1 MTIKQ
6 DIVRGVRIF
15 WAFLALLALL
25 IIGRIVQLQTTD
37 VSELGAKAVRVYTK
51 KRKFAAPRGELY
63 AKNGYLLACSLTY
76 FDLRIDAAT
85 PAITDSLFRADV
97 DSLAL
102 CLSKLFRDKGKKEYL
117 RELKNARKRKQR
129 YHRLGNRKINY
140 MEAEKVKTFPILK
153 RGKYKGG
160 LILEQEILRYRPF
173 GMLGERTLGKMGVNT
188 SGNKV
193 GVLGLEDAYESELKG
208 VEGTKGWRIAPGNRM
223 DFIVEE
229 AVEGNDI
236 YTTLDVDIQ
245 DVAENALL
253 EQLKTFKAHHG
264 TAVVM
269 EVATGEIKAIA
280 NLEVASDENYYERRN
295 HAIADAVE
303 PGSVFKLPSMIALL
317 EDGLINLSDSIETGN
332 GARKFYGATMR
343 DYHACGKITIQE
355 VFEKSSNVG
364 TSMLIHKAYKDNP
377 QKYIDRLYD
386 LHLGEPMN
394 LKIKGEG
401 RPYIKDTN
409 SKAWWLTSLPWMSV
423 GYEVKVTPLHM
434 LTLYNAVANN
444 GKMVKPRLVYA
455 IKRNGKM
462 IRDFSKP
469 IVIDNNICS
478 EETLKCLH
486 AMLEGVVERGTA
498 QNIKDSRY
506 KIAGKTG
513 TAHIA
518 QAKGGY
524 DTKNYRATFMGY
536 FPADNPKYS
545 CAVVID
551 RPDRSVGRFGGSV
564 AGPVFKKIADE
575 LYSKGM
581 LVEAKPLA
589 SVIDSVPQR
598 LEMLNSV
605 DDKVNLKE
613 VLGAEHV
620 SLVVKDE
627 LSDGEVPNV
636 VGMPLQDALFLLESK
651 GVKVAVEGSGTIRK
665 QSVVAGTPLKKG
677 TQITIYLS

>member
-1 MTIKQ
+1 MSIKQ

-25 IIGRIVQLQTTD
+25 IVGRIVQLQTTD
-37 VSELGAKAVRVYTK
+37 VSDLGAKAVRVYTK
-51 KRKFAAPRGELY
+51 KKKFAAPRGEIY

-76 FDLRIDAAT
+76 FDLRIDLAA
-85 PAITDSLFRADV
+85 PAVTDSIFQANV

-102 CLSKLFRDKGKKEYL
+102 CLSQLFQDKSQAKYQ
-117 RELKNARKRKQR
+117 RELRKARAKHER
-129 YHRLGNRKINY
+129 YHLVGNRKINY
-140 MEAEKVKTFPILK
+140 MEAERVKRFPILR

-160 LILEQEILRYRPF
+160 LILEEEILRYRPF
-173 GMLGERTLGKMGVNT
+173 GMLGERTLGKLETNAKGE
-188 SGNKV
+188 KV
-193 GVLGLEDAYESELKG
+193 GALGLEDAYESELKG
-208 VEGTKGWRIAPGNRM
+208 VEGTRGWRIAPRNRM
-223 DFIVEE
+223 DFIVKE

-245 DVAENALL
+245 DMAESALL
-253 EQLKTFKAHHG
+253 EQLQTFKAHHG

-280 NLEVASDENYYERRN
+280 NLEIASNNQYYERRN

-317 EDGLINLSDSIETGN
+317 EDGLIKLTDSIDTGN
-332 GARKFYGATMR
+332 GTRRFYGATMR

-364 TSMLIHKAYKDNP
+364 TSMLIHAAYKNNP

-386 LHLGEPMN
+386 LHLGDPMD

-401 RPYIKDTN
+401 RPYIKDTS

-434 LTLYNAVANN
+434 LTLYNAIANN
-444 GKMVKPRLVYA
+444 GKMVKPRLVCA

-462 IRDFSKP
+462 IRDFSEP

-478 EETLKCLH
+478 KETLKSLH
-486 AMLEGVVERGTA
+486 SMLEGVVERGTA
-498 QNIKDSRY
+498 KNIRDERY

-518 QAKGGY
+518 QAQGGY
-524 DTKNYRATFMGY
+524 DTQNYRATFIGY
-536 FPADNPKYS
+536 FPANNPKYS
-545 CAVVID
+545 CVVVID

-575 LYSKGM
+575 LYAKGM
-581 LVEAKPLA
+581 LTEAKPLNA
-589 SVIDSVPQR
+589 VVDSTQRNFKLLYGIDENAQLKNTLGEEYVTANTIVKTETTKMP
-598 LEMLNSV
+598 
-605 DDKVNLKE
+605 NLI
-613 VLGAEHV
+613 
-620 SLVVKDE
+620 
-627 LSDGEVPNV
+627 
-636 VGMPLQDALFLLESK
+636 GMSLQDALFLLESR
-651 GVKVAVEGSGTIRK
+651 GVKVEVQGNGRISKQSIIAGTTIRK
-665 QSVVAGTPLKKG
+665 GTKV
-677 TQITIYLS
+677 TIYLV